1 LGSIKRLKSRS
12 FEKVNG
18 MSLNSLERTID
29 KVLSQKESALIS
41 EIDSALQK
49 SLKNLESSKSIL
61 EVEYDGI
68 IESSKKQAE
77 NLKRQIIGS
86 STLNARNKELIIIE
100 SAIDEIFT
108 KAKEKLAQSNNEK
121 NYEKLLTRM
130 IQDSVSKLGS
140 DIVIQCNKT
149 DQKLVRKIS
158 SQESTGKNMKISVS
172 DDFLDII
179 GGIKATSVDGTM
191 TLDNTL
197 DSNIETLKPLI
208 RKDIVQLLRREK
220 K

>member
-1 LGSIKRLKSRS
+1 
-12 FEKVNG
+12 

-41 EIDSALQK
+41 EIDSALQN
-49 SLKNLESSKSIL
+49 SLKNLESSKTTL
-61 EVEYDGI
+61 QVEYDAI

-77 NLKRQIIGS
+77 NLKRQIVGS

-108 KAKEKLAQSNNEK
+108 KAKEKLAQSNNDK

-130 IQDSVSKLGS
+130 MQDCVSKLGS
-140 DIVIQCNKT
+140 DIVIQCNKA

-158 SQESTGKNMKISVS
+158 SQESTGKNMNISVS

-179 GGIKATSVDGTM
+179 GGLKATSADGTM

-197 DSNIETLKPLI
+197 DSNIESLKPLI
-208 RKDIVQLLRREK
+208 RKDIVQLLRGENK
-220 K
+220 

>member
-1 LGSIKRLKSRS
+1 
-12 FEKVNG
+12 

-29 KVLSQKESALIS
+29 KVLSQKESELIS
-41 EIDSALQK
+41 EIDSALQN
-49 SLKNLESSKSIL
+49 SLKNLESSKSTL
-61 EVEYDGI
+61 QVEYDGI

-108 KAKEKLAQSNNEK
+108 KAKEKLTQSNNEK

-172 DDFLDII
+172 DDFLDMI

-191 TLDNTL
+191 TLDSTL
-197 DSNIETLKPLI
+197 DSNIESLKPLI
-208 RKDIVQLLRREK
+208 RKDIVQLLRGEK

>member
-1 LGSIKRLKSRS
+1 
-12 FEKVNG
+12 

-41 EIDSALQK
+41 EIDSALQN
-49 SLKNLESSKSIL
+49 SLKNLESSKTTL
-61 EVEYDGI
+61 QVEYDAI

-121 NYEKLLTRM
+121 NYEKLLTKM

-140 DIVIQCNKT
+140 DIVIQCNKA

-158 SQESTGKNMKISVS
+158 SQESTGKNMKVSVS

-179 GGIKATSVDGTM
+179 GGIKATSADGTM

-197 DSNIETLKPLI
+197 DSNIESLKPLI
-208 RKDIVQLLRREK
+208 RKDIVQLLRGENK
-220 K
+220 

>member
-1 LGSIKRLKSRS
+1 
-12 FEKVNG
+12 

-49 SLKNLESSKSIL
+49 SLKNLESSKSSL
-61 EVEYDGI
+61 QTEYDNI

-86 STLNARNKELIIIE
+86 STLNARNKELVIIE
-100 SAIDEIFT
+100 SAIDEIFN
-108 KAKEKLAQSNNEK
+108 KAREKLAESNSQK
-121 NYEKLLTRM
+121 NYEKLLASM
-130 IQDSVSKLGS
+130 IEDTAAKLGS
-140 DIVIQCNKT
+140 DVVIQCNKT
-149 DQKLVRKIS
+149 DLKLVKKIS
-158 SQESTGKNMKISVS
+158 SEESTNKKVKITVS
-172 DDFLDII
+172 DEVIDVI

-197 DSNIETLKPLI
+197 DSSIESLKPLI
-208 RKDIVQLLRREK
+208 RKDIVQLLRGEIK
-220 K
+220 

>member
-1 LGSIKRLKSRS
+1 
-12 FEKVNG
+12 

-41 EIDSALQK
+41 EINSALQN
-49 SLKNLESSKSIL
+49 SLKNLESSKTNL
-61 EVEYDGI
+61 QVEYDNI

-86 STLNARNKELIIIE
+86 STLHARNKELVIIE
-100 SAIDEIFT
+100 SAIDEIFN
-108 KAKEKLAQSNNEK
+108 KAREKLAQSNNEK

-130 IQDSVSKLGS
+130 IKDSIAKLGS
-140 DIVIQCNKT
+140 EIIIQCNKT
-149 DQKLVRKIS
+149 DLKLVKKIS
-158 SQESTGKNMKISVS
+158 SEESTNKKVKITVS
-172 DDFLDII
+172 DEVIDVI

-197 DSNIETLKPLI
+197 DSSIESLKPLI
-208 RKDIVQLLRREK
+208 RKAIVQLLRGEIK
-220 K
+220 

>member
-1 LGSIKRLKSRS
+1 
-12 FEKVNG
+12 

-29 KVLSQKESALIS
+29 KVLSQKESELIS
-41 EIDSALQK
+41 DIDSALQN
-49 SLKNLESSKSIL
+49 SLKNLESSKSTL
-61 EVEYDGI
+61 QVEYDAI

-86 STLNARNKELIIIE
+86 STLNARNKELVIIE

-130 IQDSVSKLGS
+130 IQDSVSKLGAE
-140 DIVIQCNKT
+140 IVIQCNKA
-149 DQKLVRKIS
+149 DQKLVRKVS

-172 DDFLDII
+172 DDFIDII
-179 GGIKATSVDGTM
+179 GGIKATSADGTM

-197 DSNIETLKPLI
+197 DSNIESLKPLI
-208 RKDIVQLLRREK
+208 RKDIVQLLRGENK
-220 K
+220 

>member
-1 LGSIKRLKSRS
+1 
-12 FEKVNG
+12 

-41 EIDSALQK
+41 EIDSALQN
-49 SLKNLESSKSIL
+49 SLKNLESSKTTL
-61 EVEYDGI
+61 QVEYDAI

-140 DIVIQCNKT
+140 DILIQCNKA

-158 SQESTGKNMKISVS
+158 SQESTGKNMKVSVS

-179 GGIKATSVDGTM
+179 GGIKTTSADGTM

-197 DSNIETLKPLI
+197 DSNIESLKPLI
-208 RKDIVQLLRREK
+208 RKDIVQLLRGENK
-220 K
+220 

>member
-1 LGSIKRLKSRS
+1 
-12 FEKVNG
+12 

-77 NLKRQIIGS
+77 NLKLQIIGS

-130 IQDSVSKLGS
+130 IQDSVSRLGS
-140 DIVIQCNKT
+140 DIVIRCNKT

-172 DDFLDII
+172 DDFLDMI

>member
-1 LGSIKRLKSRS
+1 
-12 FEKVNG
+12 

-29 KVLSQKESALIS
+29 KVLSQKESELVS
-41 EIDSALQK
+41 EIDSALQN
-49 SLKNLESSKSIL
+49 SLKNLESSKSTL
-61 EVEYDGI
+61 QVEYDGI

-108 KAKEKLAQSNNEK
+108 KAKEKLTRSNDEK

-172 DDFLDII
+172 DDFLDMI

-191 TLDNTL
+191 TLDSTL
-197 DSNIETLKPLI
+197 DSNIESLKPLI
-208 RKDIVQLLRREK
+208 RKDIVQLLRGEK

>member
-1 LGSIKRLKSRS
+1 
-12 FEKVNG
+12 

-29 KVLSQKESALIS
+29 KVLSQKESELIS
-41 EIDSALQK
+41 DIDSALQN
-49 SLKNLESSKSIL
+49 SLKNLESSKSTL
-61 EVEYDGI
+61 QVEYDAI

-86 STLNARNKELIIIE
+86 STLNARNKELVIIE

-121 NYEKLLTRM
+121 NYEKLLTRL

-140 DIVIQCNKT
+140 DTVIQCNKA
-149 DQKLVRKIS
+149 DQKLVRKVS

-172 DDFLDII
+172 DDFIDII
-179 GGIKATSVDGTM
+179 GGIKATSADGTM

-197 DSNIETLKPLI
+197 DCNIESLKPLI
-208 RKDIVQLLRREK
+208 RKDIVQLLRGENK
-220 K
+220 